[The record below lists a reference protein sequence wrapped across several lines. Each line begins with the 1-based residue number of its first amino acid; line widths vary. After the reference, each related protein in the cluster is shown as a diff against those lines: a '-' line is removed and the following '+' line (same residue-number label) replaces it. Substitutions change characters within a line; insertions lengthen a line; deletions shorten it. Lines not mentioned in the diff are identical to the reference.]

1 MAVVRWI
8 RSLHRSTRAEAFARA
23 CRELAM
29 VGSRGTH
36 GYAEN
41 GDPLHRGEDPPRG

>member
-8 RSLHRSTRAEAFARA
+8 RSLLWSTRAEALAWAR
-23 CRELAM
+23 CELAV
-29 VGSRGTH
+29 VGFGGTH

-41 GDPLHRGEDPPRG
+41 GDPLHRGEGPPRG